1 MNVTVI
7 VGVAIVCA
15 TIIVLLRKHS
25 KEFAVPASVIAS
37 ILILSISLAFA
48 TDVFN
53 KIEEIASFSAVSS
66 ENLKVIFKALGVCY
80 ITQIGR
86 DVCNDCGE
94 SALADKVDLA
104 GKIAIASM
112 SLGLITQVLKI
123 ITEIIIK

>member
-25 KEFAVPASVIAS
+25 KEFSVPASVIAS

-123 ITEIIIK
+123 ITEIINK

>member
-37 ILILSISLAFA
+37 ILILSISLVFA

-66 ENLKVIFKALGVCY
+66 ENLKVIFKTLGVCY

-123 ITEIIIK
+123 ITEIINK

>member
-37 ILILSISLAFA
+37 ILILSISLVFA

-53 KIEEIASFSAVSS
+53 KIEEIDVNIKNTKTK
-66 ENLKVIFKALGVCY
+66 NLKKEEEL
-80 ITQIGR
+80 T
-86 DVCNDCGE
+86 D
-94 SALADKVDLA
+94 S
-104 GKIAIASM
+104 
-112 SLGLITQVLKI
+112 
-123 ITEIIIK
+123 EIRSIKEYLNNIYSIEEERIHINE

>member
-7 VGVAIVCA
+7 VGIAIVCV
-15 TIIVLLRKHS
+15 TLIVLLRKHS
-25 KEFAVPASVIAS
+25 AEFAVPASVIAS
-37 ILILSISLAFA
+37 ILILGISLAFA

-53 KIEEIASFSAVSS
+53 KIEEIASLSAVSG
-66 ENLKVIFKALGVCY
+66 ENLKIIFKALGVCY

-123 ITEIIIK
+123 ITEIINK